1 MSCSRFSTR
10 SSLRSESRSVRSG
23 AIPTQRTVRRTNRLE
38 RYPGIYFKL
47 MKCPSEGLDQR
58 RFLLREDGPQ
68 VEDEAIIF
76 NAGDHRYAGG
86 SAAQPLFEFRRRVAR
101 AGDPNDF
108 CW

>member
-1 MSCSRFSTR
+1 MAA
-10 SSLRSESRSVRSG
+10 SSFCTTTSPRSESRSVRSG
-23 AIPTQRTVRRTNRLE
+23 AIPTHRTIRRANRLE

-58 RFLLREDGPQ
+58 RFLFREDGPQ

-76 NAGDHRYAGG
+76 HAGDHRYAGR